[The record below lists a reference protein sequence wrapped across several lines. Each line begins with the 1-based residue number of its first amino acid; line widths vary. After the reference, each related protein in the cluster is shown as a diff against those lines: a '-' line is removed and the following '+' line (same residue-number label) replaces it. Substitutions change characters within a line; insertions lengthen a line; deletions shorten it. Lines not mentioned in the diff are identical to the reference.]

1 MPFSAVSSEALKYF
15 WENPPRPHKISKR
28 LMFREKSR
36 SKEHAEL
43 CEQESVSCKAFRTAE
58 VLIERA
64 HIVKEIRVRIIRDG
78 EHRSERACLRNKRS
92 RGGIF
97 KVRSGERLCTGNAP
111 EYLAA
116 HQRDSCK
123 AIILEVVTEL

>member
-97 KVRSGERLCTGNAP
+97 KVRSGEHTSELQSQSNLVCRL
-111 EYLAA
+111 
-116 HQRDSCK
+116 
-123 AIILEVVTEL
+123 